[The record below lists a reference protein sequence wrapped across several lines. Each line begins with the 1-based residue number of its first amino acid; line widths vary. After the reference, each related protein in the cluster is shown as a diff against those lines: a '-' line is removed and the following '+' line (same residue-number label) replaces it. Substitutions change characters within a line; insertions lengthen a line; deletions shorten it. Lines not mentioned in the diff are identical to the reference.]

1 MKYKYRNE
9 SDLLKA
15 LAHPVRLK
23 IIELLLI
30 GLDIEGCS
38 VNSIQKKIGIP
49 QSTVSQHLQ
58 ILRNKGIIDG
68 SKKGLEVCYKVI
80 DRCIL
85 YLQSM
90 ITTRYT
96 YP

>member
-9 SDLLKA
+9 SELLKA

-68 SKKGLEVCYKVI
+68 SKTGLEVCYKVI
-80 DRCIL
+80 DKRVIKIL
-85 YLQSM
+85 QILKK
-90 ITTRYT
+90 
-96 YP
+96 